1 MKFSVLAIAA
11 IFSLAAAQNLSG
23 EPACATSCLL
33 SAISAA
39 SCAPTDVSCQ
49 CGLSAAVVGPCLIG
63 ACNATDLQ
71 IALTVGTNLCKAYS
85 ATATNTALT
94 TTNTA
99 LATALNTTIL
109 TSSTAKSNL
118 TTSSVIKTKTA
129 AQTTASA
136 AATTEPAVL
145 TTGNIGGSSP
155 STSTSKAGAPAL
167 MAAMG
172 GVVGMLGVVAVL

>member
-11 IFSLAAAQNLSG
+11 VFSLAAAQNLSG

-94 TTNTA
+94 T
-99 LATALNTTIL
+99 ALNTTIL

-118 TTSSVIKTKTA
+118 TTSSVIKTKTT